1 MVFTV
6 FHLYACIIHEQI
18 VCEFNRI
25 MGKPIAT
32 EINEIWGEMAAQIIQ
47 LAKQEVDNHW
57 IQDILADQPEE
68 LSEGGYKH
76 MYLHACCTNA
86 GINASGNMFMHTC
99 DNFAV
104 LFYL

>member
-6 FHLYACIIHEQI
+6 FHLDVCIIHEQI
-18 VCEFNRI
+18 VHEFNCI

-68 LSEGGYKH
+68 LSEG
-76 MYLHACCTNA
+76 ACMGVDTCTYMHVVQIRELI
-86 GINASGNMFMHTC
+86 GI
-99 DNFAV
+99 
-104 LFYL
+104 L